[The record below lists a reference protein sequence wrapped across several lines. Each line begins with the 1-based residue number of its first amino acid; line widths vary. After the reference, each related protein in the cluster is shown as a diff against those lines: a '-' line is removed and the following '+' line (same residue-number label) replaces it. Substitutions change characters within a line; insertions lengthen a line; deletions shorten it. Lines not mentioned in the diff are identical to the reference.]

1 MKLNENLIKYRHQN
15 NLSQD
20 ALAKKMYVSRQTISN
35 WETGKTYPDIQN
47 IILLADVYHVTVDQ
61 LVREDISLMQN
72 KSSQHQLRLLSFGL
86 ILSLILVYASFIG
99 IKWLP
104 IVTVAMLVASFTT
117 IGVILAIALI
127 RLNNRLQL
135 QTLKQTVQFINGQ
148 SVEQIKNNTQK
159 QKTKLILAGI
169 VGILLGV
176 ILTYLIAVYIL
187 NWSL

>member
-1 MKLNENLIKYRHQN
+1 MRLNENLIKYRHQN
-15 NLSQD
+15 NFSQD

-47 IILLADVYHVTVDQ
+47 IVLLAEVYHVTVDQ
-61 LVREDISLMQN
+61 LVSDDINLMQN
-72 KSSQHQLRLLSFGL
+72 KSSQHELKLLSFGL
-86 ILSLILVYASFIG
+86 ILSLILVYSAFIG

-104 IVTVAMLVASFTT
+104 ITTAAMMVATFTT

-148 SVEQIKNNTQK
+148 SVEQIKKGTQR
-159 QKTKLILAGI
+159 QKTKLMLAVI
-169 VGILLGV
+169 VGFPLGV